1 MVGASMLAMRREKR
15 PWTVDLV
22 RWREDE
28 KKEDGM
34 GKLYFLLIFMC
45 FFLLLLFYRGSFS
58 SRFALTVCASCKE
71 GVWSRIC

>member
-34 GKLYFLLIFMC
+34 GKLYFLLIFMYC
-45 FFLLLLFYRGSFS
+45 FFVTTTLPWKLF
-58 SRFALTVCASCKE
+58 
-71 GVWSRIC
+71 